1 MPIRF
6 SDIALNQFCYYS
18 KDYADFFFFLLDFS
32 YKLCYNIYIKKERE
46 KIMQKPEVNFYPVVD
61 FFEVEDYLNS
71 LYGEENEYLIRIS
84 R

>member
-1 MPIRF
+1 
-6 SDIALNQFCYYS
+6 
-18 KDYADFFFFLLDFS
+18 
-32 YKLCYNIYIKKERE
+32 
-46 KIMQKPEVNFYPVVD
+46 MQKPEVNFYPVVD